1 MKKAGLY
8 IRVSTPQQEKE
19 GYSIEAQTEKLNAY
33 AVAKDYKVFKTYTD
47 AAFSGAKL
55 ERPALN
61 EMIEDIESNKI
72 DVVIVYKLD
81 RL

>member
-1 MKKAGLY
+1 M
-8 IRVSTPQQEKE
+8 
-19 GYSIEAQTEKLNAY
+19 
-33 AVAKDYKVFKTYTD
+33 FKTYTD

-61 EMIEDIESNKI
+61 EMIEDIESDKI

-81 RL
+81 RLSRSQKEHYVFD